1 MDKISCSLAIKSLVE
16 EIMIQSDTD
25 SDSDTELIYNYLR
38 IISQSK
44 LIPHVTCKNYVS
56 KIVLAYSDVEFKSHF
71 RIERSTFVFIL
82 ELLTPYLEKN
92 CKRYGRLQISPEQQ
106 LLIAIWMLATPSS
119 FRCVSDRF
127 GVSKSTS
134 WHCTMRVV
142 IALYKKVNLFI
153 KWPSANEGMKT
164 MEATQRKYGFPGVL
178 GAIDGTH
185 VKIVK
190 PEEHPE
196 AYINRKGYY
205 SIQLQVVC
213 DHELKFI
220 NCYAG
225 QVGSV
230 HDMRVF
236 KLSNFSNL
244 LNEENFPN
252 NSHLLGDAAYT
263 INKYILTPFKDY
275 GNLNGSEVA
284 YNNRH
289 SSARMMIERAIG
301 LLKIRFRSILDKL
314 RMTRTKLI
322 SKYIIACCIMHNI
335 CILQRDHMEIP
346 VIVNNIIHS
355 NTSERNQDVQN
366 ALKQEGLRK
375 RENITN
381 LFRT

>member
-1 MDKISCSLAIKSLVE
+1 
-16 EIMIQSDTD
+16 
-25 SDSDTELIYNYLR
+25 
-38 IISQSK
+38 
-44 LIPHVTCKNYVS
+44 
-56 KIVLAYSDVEFKSHF
+56 
-71 RIERSTFVFIL
+71 
-82 ELLTPYLEKN
+82 
-92 CKRYGRLQISPEQQ
+92 
-106 LLIAIWMLATPSS
+106 MLATPSS

-244 LNEENFPN
+244 LNEEIFSN

-275 GNLNGSEVA
+275 GNLNSSQVA

-381 LFRT
+381 LFKT